1 MLIVSIL
8 DVLNVIFSHTV
19 LFMILIMRKAAE
31 VLEGK
36 KQKVYMTRIDP
47 SPLHIGP
54 KLLCLY
60 KVKTT
65 CIGNFFVVGHPIMP
79 HRIYFFYYIDSPT
92 YATDISE

>member
-8 DVLNVIFSHTV
+8 DVLNVIVSHTV

-47 SPLHIGP
+47 SPP
-54 KLLCLY
+54 
-60 KVKTT
+60 
-65 CIGNFFVVGHPIMP
+65 P
-79 HRIYFFYYIDSPT
+79 HWS
-92 YATDISE
+92 